1 MGCPYVLATGGRAC
15 RAMKACPQCHIR
27 YPTDTVHCLLDGAE
41 LAAINDPLI
50 GKTIAGCYVIED
62 MLGEGGMSTVYRA
75 RHKLVDRACAI
86 KVMNP
91 VLATDTN
98 VRERFRREARSTQTI
113 AHPNV
118 IEIFDQGEMDDGVP
132 YIVMDLL
139 DGATLSTLVDAGPIA
154 TARSLPIMIQIA
166 RGIARAH
173 DLGVVHRDLKP
184 DNIFICRRPDSGDL
198 VKILDFGIARS
209 RADTRLTNAGELFG
223 TPQYMAPER
232 ITAGEAGPSV
242 DLYALG
248 VIFFE
253 MATGQLPFNAPDP
266 ATFLIRHMTEVPPPP
281 RKIEARVP
289 ERLDALVL
297 QLLEKDPRSRPVDAH
312 RIEHDLVDLSRKLR
326 IPVPAEPEADP
337 SSSRPVART
346 LPAASIDQ
354 WSQRVEVFEDMAAR
368 AYGPGV
374 PHAQA
379 RALSDLKRL
388 VREYGQIRSS
398 SAKEQ
403 RALEE
408 IDARGRDGRQRLGF
422 AVDALG
428 LDASKARD
436 ELRAAR
442 AALDGPAEAV
452 RRVTEAY
459 LEAQREVV
467 TWEGR
472 SAQRE
477 PYKQLSQ
484 AYRKCADAVDAW
496 LVERKREREALSAL
510 EGKERS
516 VSDLE
521 YQIAELRA
529 ALAKHEQGIDGDRD
543 AAQKR
548 AVELSAR
555 QELLEPRMLELA
567 TAFCAPLRARSDL
580 GPLFQRLELSLGST

>member
-1 MGCPYVLATGGRAC
+1 
-15 RAMKACPQCHIR
+15 MKACPQCHIR
-27 YPTDTVHCLLDGAE
+27 FPTDAIHCLLDGAV
-41 LAAINDPLI
+41 LAAILDPLI

-75 RHKLVDRACAI
+75 RHKLIDRPCAI

-91 VLATDTN
+91 ALATDAN
-98 VRERFRREARSTQTI
+98 VRERFRREARSTQAI

-118 IEIFDQGEMDDGVP
+118 IEIFDQGEMEDGIP
-132 YIVMDLL
+132 YIVMELL
-139 DGATLSTLVDAGPIA
+139 DGSTLSTLVDAGPIA
-154 TARSLPIMIQIA
+154 PARSLPIMIQIA

-184 DNIFICRRPDSGDL
+184 DNIFVCRRGERGD
-198 VKILDFGIARS
+198 VIKILDFGIARS

-232 ITAGEAGPSV
+232 ITSGEAGPSV

-248 VIFFE
+248 VIFYE
-253 MATGQLPFNAPDP
+253 MATGQLPFSAPDP
-266 ATFLIRHMTEVPPPP
+266 ATFLIRHMKDVPPPP
-281 RKIEARVP
+281 RRVDARVP

-297 QLLEKDPRSRPVDAH
+297 QLLEKDPRARPVDAH
-312 RIEHDLVDLSRKLR
+312 RVEHDLVDLSRALR
-326 IPVPAEPEADP
+326 VTVPPEPEADP
-337 SSSRPVART
+337 SSSRPAART
-346 LPAASIDQ
+346 LPAAAIDQ
-354 WSQRVEVFEDMAAR
+354 WSQRVEVFEEMAER
-368 AYGPGV
+368 AYGPSL
-374 PHAQA
+374 PETQA
-379 RALSDLKRL
+379 RTLADLKRL
-388 VREYGQIRSS
+388 VREFGQVRAA

-403 RALEE
+403 RALED

-442 AALDGPAEAV
+442 ADLEAPAEAT
-452 RRVTEAY
+452 RRAAQAY
-459 LEAQREVV
+459 VEVQRDLV

-477 PYKQLSQ
+477 PYKQLAE
-484 AYRKCADAVDAW
+484 AYRKCAETVDVW
-496 LVERKREREALSAL
+496 LVERKRERQAQAAL
-510 EGKERS
+510 EARERS

-529 ALAKHEQGIDGDRD
+529 ALAKHEQGIDSDRD
-543 AAQKR
+543 AAQRR

-555 QELLEPRMLELA
+555 QELLEPRVLQLA
-567 TAFCAPLRARSDL
+567 TTFCAPLRARSEL
-580 GPLFQRLELSLGST
+580 GPLFQRLEMSLGSA

>member
-1 MGCPYVLATGGRAC
+1 
-15 RAMKACPQCHIR
+15 MKACPQCHIR
-27 YPTDTVHCLLDGAE
+27 YPTDTLHCLLDGAE
-41 LAAINDPLI
+41 LSVILDPLI

-75 RHKLVDRACAI
+75 RHKLVDRPCAV

-91 VLATDTN
+91 VLASDSN
-98 VRERFRREARSTQTI
+98 VRERFRREARSTQAI

-139 DGATLSTLVDAGPIA
+139 DGSTLSVLVDAGAIA
-154 TARSLPIMIQIA
+154 PARGLPIMIQIA

-184 DNIFICRRPDSGDL
+184 DNIFLSRRDGRRDL

-209 RADTRLTNAGELFG
+209 QADSRLTRGGELFG

-232 ITAGEAGPSV
+232 IRGGEAGPSV

-253 MATGQLPFNAPDP
+253 MATGRLPFTAPDP
-266 ATFLIRHMTEVPPPP
+266 ATFLIRHMKDAPP
-281 RKIEARVP
+281 RPRAVDARVP

-297 QLLEKDPRSRPVDAH
+297 QLLAKDPRARPVDAH
-312 RIEHDLVDLSRKLR
+312 RVEHDLVEISRALR
-326 IPVPAEPEADP
+326 VSIPPEPEADP
-337 SSSRPVART
+337 ASSRPVART
-346 LPAASIDQ
+346 LPAAAIDQ
-354 WSQRVEVFEDMAAR
+354 WSQRVEVFEQMAGR
-368 AYGPGV
+368 AYGPDL
-374 PHAQA
+374 PEAQA
-379 RALSDLKRL
+379 RVLADLKRL
-388 VREYGQIRSS
+388 AREVGQVRAA

-403 RALEE
+403 RALED

-428 LDASKARD
+428 IDASKARD

-442 AALDGPAEAV
+442 GGLEGPAEAV
-452 RRVTEAY
+452 RKAREAY
-459 LEAQREVV
+459 VALQSDVV

-477 PYKQLSQ
+477 PYKQLAE
-484 AYRKCADAVDAW
+484 AYRKCAAAVDAW
-496 LVERKREREALSAL
+496 LVERKREREAQAAL
-510 EGKERS
+510 ESKEQG

-529 ALAKHEQGIDGDRD
+529 ALAKHEQGIDRDRD
-543 AAQKR
+543 AAQR
-548 AVELSAR
+548 RVVELSAR
-555 QELLEPRMLELA
+555 QELLEPRVLELA
-567 TAFCAPLRARSDL
+567 TAFCAPLRARADL
-580 GPLFQRLELSLGST
+580 GPLFQRLEMSLGAR

>member
-1 MGCPYVLATGGRAC
+1 
-15 RAMKACPQCHIR
+15 MKACPQCHIR
-27 YPTDTVHCLLDGAE
+27 YPTDSVHCLLDGAE
-41 LAAINDPLI
+41 LAAILDPLI

-62 MLGEGGMSTVYRA
+62 MLGEGGMSTVYRS
-75 RHKLVDRACAI
+75 RHKLVDRPCAI

-91 VLATDTN
+91 VLATDAN
-98 VRERFRREARSTQTI
+98 VRERFRREARSTQAI

-118 IEIFDQGEMDDGVP
+118 IEIFDQGEMEDGVP

-139 DGATLSTLVDAGPIA
+139 DGSTLSTLVDAGPIA
-154 TARSLPIMIQIA
+154 PARSLPIMIQVA

-184 DNIFICRRPDSGDL
+184 DNIFICRRGDRADL

-232 ITAGEAGPSV
+232 ITSGEAGPSV

-253 MATGQLPFNAPDP
+253 MATGQLPFTAPDP
-266 ATFLIRHMTEVPPPP
+266 ATFLIRHMKEAPPAP
-281 RKIEARVP
+281 RRINARVP

-297 QLLEKDPRSRPVDAH
+297 QLLEKDPRARPVDAH
-312 RIEHDLVDLSRKLR
+312 RVEHDLVEISRALR
-326 IPVPAEPEADP
+326 VSVPPEPEADP
-337 SSSRPVART
+337 SSSRPAART
-346 LPAASIDQ
+346 LPAAAIDQ
-354 WSQRVEVFEDMAAR
+354 WSQRVEVFEQMAER
-368 AYGPGV
+368 AYGASLPD
-374 PHAQA
+374 AQA
-379 RALSDLKRL
+379 RALADLKRL
-388 VREYGQIRSS
+388 VREFGQVRTA

-403 RALEE
+403 RTLES

-442 AALDGPAEAV
+442 GDLEAPAEAV
-452 RRVTEAY
+452 RRAAEAY
-459 LEAQREVV
+459 IEAQRDLV

-477 PYKQLSQ
+477 PSKQLAE
-484 AYRKCADAVDAW
+484 AYRKCASLVDTW
-496 LVERKREREALSAL
+496 LIERKREREAQAAL

-529 ALAKHEQGIDGDRD
+529 ALAKHEQGIDRDRD
-543 AAQKR
+543 AAQRR

-555 QELLEPRMLELA
+555 QELLEPRVLELA
-567 TAFCAPLRARSDL
+567 TTFCAPLRARPEL
-580 GPLFQRLELSLGST
+580 GALFQRLEMSLGST

>member
-1 MGCPYVLATGGRAC
+1 
-15 RAMKACPQCHIR
+15 MKACPQCHIR
-27 YPTDTVHCLLDGAE
+27 YPTDSVHCLLDGAE
-41 LAAINDPLI
+41 LAAILDPLI

-62 MLGEGGMSTVYRA
+62 MLGEGGMSTVYRS
-75 RHKLVDRACAI
+75 RHKLVDRPCAI

-91 VLATDTN
+91 VLASDAN
-98 VRERFRREARSTQTI
+98 VRERFRREARSTQAI

-118 IEIFDQGEMDDGVP
+118 IEIFDQGEMEDGVP

-139 DGATLSTLVDAGPIA
+139 DGSTLSTLVDAGPIA
-154 TARSLPIMIQIA
+154 PARSLPIMIQVA

-184 DNIFICRRPDSGDL
+184 DNIFLCRRGDRADL

-232 ITAGEAGPSV
+232 ITSGEAGPSV

-248 VIFFE
+248 VIFYE
-253 MATGQLPFNAPDP
+253 MATGQLPFAAPDP
-266 ATFLIRHMTEVPPPP
+266 ATFLIRHMKEVPPPP
-281 RKIEARVP
+281 RKIDARVP
-289 ERLDALVL
+289 ERLDGLVL
-297 QLLEKDPRSRPVDAH
+297 QLLEKDPRARPVDAH
-312 RIEHDLVDLSRKLR
+312 RVEHDLVEISRALR
-326 IPVPAEPEADP
+326 VSVPPEPEADP
-337 SSSRPVART
+337 SSSRPAART
-346 LPAASIDQ
+346 LPAAAIDQ
-354 WSQRVEVFEDMAAR
+354 WSQRVEVFEQMAER
-368 AYGPGV
+368 AYGANLPET
-374 PHAQA
+374 QA
-379 RALSDLKRL
+379 RVLGDLKRL
-388 VREYGQIRSS
+388 VREFGQVRAA

-403 RALEE
+403 RALEG

-442 AALDGPAEAV
+442 SELEAPAEAV
-452 RRVTEAY
+452 RRATEAY
-459 LEAQREVV
+459 VEVQRDLV

-477 PYKQLSQ
+477 PYKQLAE
-484 AYRKCADAVDAW
+484 AYRKCATAVDAW
-496 LVERKREREALSAL
+496 LLERKREREAQAAL

-529 ALAKHEQGIDGDRD
+529 ALAKHEQGIDRDRD
-543 AAQKR
+543 AAQRR

-555 QELLEPRMLELA
+555 QELLEPRVLELA
-567 TAFCAPLRARSDL
+567 TTFCAPLRARPEL
-580 GPLFQRLELSLGST
+580 GSLFQRLEMSLGST

>member
-1 MGCPYVLATGGRAC
+1 
-15 RAMKACPQCHIR
+15 MKACPQCHIR
-27 YPTDTVHCLLDGAE
+27 YPTDAFHCLLDGAE
-41 LAAINDPLI
+41 LAAILDPLI

-75 RHKLVDRACAI
+75 RHKLVDRPCAI

-91 VLATDTN
+91 VLATDAN
-98 VRERFRREARSTQTI
+98 VRERFRREARSTQAI

-118 IEIFDQGEMDDGVP
+118 IEIFDQGEMEDGVP

-139 DGATLSTLVDAGPIA
+139 DGATLSTLVDVGPIA
-154 TARSLPIMIQIA
+154 PARSLPIMIQIA

-184 DNIFICRRPDSGDL
+184 DNIFICRRGDRGDL

-209 RADTRLTNAGELFG
+209 RADSRLTSAGELFG

-232 ITAGEAGPSV
+232 ITSGEAGPSV

-253 MATGQLPFNAPDP
+253 MATGRLPFDAPDP
-266 ATFLIRHMTEVPPPP
+266 ATFLIRHIKDVPPAP
-281 RKIEARVP
+281 RTVDARVP

-297 QLLEKDPRSRPVDAH
+297 QLLAKDPRARPVDAH
-312 RIEHDLVDLSRKLR
+312 RVEHDLVDLARKLR
-326 IPVPAEPEADP
+326 APVPPEPEADP
-337 SSSRPVART
+337 SSSRPAART
-346 LPAASIDQ
+346 LPAAAIDR
-354 WSQRVEVFEDMAAR
+354 WSQRVEVFEQLAER
-368 AYGPGV
+368 AYGSSV
-374 PHAQA
+374 PQAQA
-379 RALSDLKRL
+379 RALDELKRL
-388 VREYGQIRSS
+388 VREFGQVRAASS
-398 SAKEQ
+398 KEQ
-403 RALEE
+403 RALED
-408 IDARGRDGRQRLGF
+408 IDARGREGRQRLGF

-442 AALDGPAEAV
+442 ADLEGPAEAAK
-452 RRVTEAY
+452 RAAKAY
-459 LEAQREVV
+459 VETQRDLV

-477 PYKQLSQ
+477 PYKQLAA
-484 AYRKCADAVDAW
+484 AYRTCAEAVDVW
-496 LVERKREREALSAL
+496 LVERKRERDAQAAL
-510 EGKERS
+510 ESRERS

-529 ALAKHEQGIDGDRD
+529 ALAKHEQGIDRDRD
-543 AAQKR
+543 AAQRR
-548 AVELSAR
+548 AVELNAR
-555 QELLEPRMLELA
+555 QELLEPRVLQLA
-567 TAFCAPLRARSDL
+567 TTFCAPLRARSDL
-580 GPLFQRLELSLGST
+580 GPLFQRLEMSLGST

>member
-1 MGCPYVLATGGRAC
+1 
-15 RAMKACPQCHIR
+15 MKACPQCHIR
-27 YPTDTVHCLLDGAE
+27 YPTDAVHCLLDGAE
-41 LAAINDPLI
+41 LAAILDPLI

-62 MLGEGGMSTVYRA
+62 MLGEGGMSTVYRS
-75 RHKLVDRACAI
+75 RHKLVDRPCAI

-91 VLATDTN
+91 VLAIDAN
-98 VRERFRREARSTQTI
+98 VRERFRREARSTQAI

-118 IEIFDQGEMDDGVP
+118 IEIFDQGEMEDGVP

-139 DGATLSTLVDAGPIA
+139 DGSTLSTLVDAGPIA
-154 TARSLPIMIQIA
+154 PARSLPIMVQIA

-184 DNIFICRRPDSGDL
+184 DNIFICRRSDRTDL

-232 ITAGEAGPSV
+232 ITSGEAGPSV

-253 MATGQLPFNAPDP
+253 MATGQLPFTAPDP
-266 ATFLIRHMTEVPPPP
+266 ATFLIRHMKEVPPAP
-281 RKIEARVP
+281 RRINARVP

-297 QLLEKDPRSRPVDAH
+297 QLLEKDPRARPVDAH
-312 RIEHDLVDLSRKLR
+312 RVEHDLVEISRALR
-326 IPVPAEPEADP
+326 VSVPPEPEADP

-346 LPAASIDQ
+346 LPAAAIDQ
-354 WSQRVEVFEDMAAR
+354 WSQRVEVFEQMAER
-368 AYGPGV
+368 AYGANLPD
-374 PHAQA
+374 AQA

-388 VREYGQIRSS
+388 VREFGQVRAA

-403 RALEE
+403 RALEG
-408 IDARGRDGRQRLGF
+408 IDAQGRDGRQRLGF

-442 AALDGPAEAV
+442 SDLEAPAEAV
-452 RRVTEAY
+452 RRATEAY
-459 LEAQREVV
+459 VEAQRDLV

-477 PYKQLSQ
+477 PYKQLAE
-484 AYRKCADAVDAW
+484 AYRKCAATVDVW
-496 LVERKREREALSAL
+496 LLERKREREAQATL

-529 ALAKHEQGIDGDRD
+529 ALAKHEQGIDRDRD
-543 AAQKR
+543 AAHRR

-555 QELLEPRMLELA
+555 QELLEPRVLELA
-567 TAFCAPLRARSDL
+567 TTFCAPLRARPEL
-580 GPLFQRLELSLGST
+580 GPLFQRLEMSLGST

>member
-1 MGCPYVLATGGRAC
+1 
-15 RAMKACPQCHIR
+15 MKACPKCHIR
-27 YPTDTVHCLLDGAE
+27 YPTDAFHCLLDGAE
-41 LAAINDPLI
+41 LAAILDPLI

-75 RHKLVDRACAI
+75 RHKLVDRPCAI

-91 VLATDTN
+91 VLATDAN
-98 VRERFRREARSTQTI
+98 VRERFRREARSTQAI

-118 IEIFDQGEMDDGVP
+118 IEIFDQGEMEDGVP

-139 DGATLSTLVDAGPIA
+139 DGATLSTLVDAGPIPPV
-154 TARSLPIMIQIA
+154 RSLPIMIQIA

-184 DNIFICRRPDSGDL
+184 DNIFISRRGDREDL

-209 RADTRLTNAGELFG
+209 RADSRLTSAGELFG
-223 TPQYMAPER
+223 TPQYMSPER
-232 ITAGEAGPSV
+232 ITSGEAGPSV

-266 ATFLIRHMTEVPPPP
+266 ATFLIRHIKDVPPAP
-281 RKIEARVP
+281 RSIDVRVP
-289 ERLDALVL
+289 ERLDSLVL
-297 QLLEKDPRSRPVDAH
+297 QLLEKDPRARPVDAH
-312 RIEHDLVDLSRKLR
+312 RVEHDLVDLARELR
-326 IPVPAEPEADP
+326 APVPPEPEADP
-337 SSSRPVART
+337 SSSRPAART
-346 LPAASIDQ
+346 LPAAAIDR
-354 WSQRVEVFEDMAAR
+354 WSQRVEVFEQMAAR
-368 AYGPGV
+368 AYGTSV
-374 PHAQA
+374 PQAQA
-379 RALSDLKRL
+379 RALDDLKRL
-388 VREYGQIRSS
+388 VREFGQVRAASS
-398 SAKEQ
+398 KEQ
-403 RALEE
+403 RALED

-442 AALDGPAEAV
+442 VDLEEPAEAAK
-452 RRVTEAY
+452 RAAKAY
-459 LEAQREVV
+459 VEMQRDLV

-472 SAQRE
+472 SAQTE
-477 PYKQLSQ
+477 PYKQLAA
-484 AYRKCADAVDAW
+484 AYRACAQAVDVW
-496 LVERKREREALSAL
+496 LVARKRERDAQTAL
-510 EGKERS
+510 ESKERS

-529 ALAKHEQGIDGDRD
+529 ALAKHEQGIDRDRD
-543 AAQKR
+543 AAQRR

-555 QELLEPRMLELA
+555 QELLEPRVLQLA
-567 TAFCAPLRARSDL
+567 TTFCAPLRARSDL
-580 GPLFQRLELSLGST
+580 GPLFQRLEMSLGST

>member
-1 MGCPYVLATGGRAC
+1 
-15 RAMKACPQCHIR
+15 MKACPQCHIR
-27 YPTDTVHCLLDGAE
+27 FPTDAVHCLLDGAV
-41 LAAINDPLI
+41 LAAILDPLI

-75 RHKLVDRACAI
+75 HHKLIDRPCAI

-91 VLATDTN
+91 ALATDAN
-98 VRERFRREARSTQTI
+98 VRERFRREARSTQAI

-118 IEIFDQGEMDDGVP
+118 IEIFEQGEMEDGIP
-132 YIVMDLL
+132 YIVMELL
-139 DGATLSTLVDAGPIA
+139 DGSTLSTLVDAGPIA
-154 TARSLPIMIQIA
+154 PARSLPIMIQIA

-184 DNIFICRRPDSGDL
+184 DNIFVCRRGERGD
-198 VKILDFGIARS
+198 VIKILDFGIARS

-232 ITAGEAGPSV
+232 ITSGEAGPSV

-248 VIFFE
+248 VIFYE
-253 MATGQLPFNAPDP
+253 MATGQLPFDAPDP
-266 ATFLIRHMTEVPPPP
+266 ATFLIRHMKDVPAPP
-281 RKIEARVP
+281 RRVDARVP

-297 QLLEKDPRSRPVDAH
+297 QLLEKDPRARPVDAH
-312 RIEHDLVDLSRKLR
+312 RVEHDLVDLSRALR
-326 IPVPAEPEADP
+326 VTVPPEPEADP
-337 SSSRPVART
+337 SSSRPAART
-346 LPAASIDQ
+346 LPAAAIDQ
-354 WSQRVEVFEDMAAR
+354 WSQRVEVFEEMAQR
-368 AYGPGV
+368 AYGPSL
-374 PHAQA
+374 PETQA
-379 RALSDLKRL
+379 RTLADLKRL
-388 VREYGQIRSS
+388 VREFGQVRAA

-403 RALEE
+403 RALED

-442 AALDGPAEAV
+442 ADLEAPAEAT
-452 RRVTEAY
+452 RQAAQAY
-459 LEAQREVV
+459 VEVQRDLV

-477 PYKQLSQ
+477 PYKQLAE
-484 AYRKCADAVDAW
+484 AYRKCAGAVDVW
-496 LVERKREREALSAL
+496 LVERKRERQAQAAL
-510 EGKERS
+510 EAKERS

-529 ALAKHEQGIDGDRD
+529 ALAKHEQGIDSDRD
-543 AAQKR
+543 AAQRR

-555 QELLEPRMLELA
+555 QELLEPRVLQLA
-567 TAFCAPLRARSDL
+567 TTFCAPLRARSEL
-580 GPLFQRLELSLGST
+580 GPLFQRLEMSLGST

>member
-1 MGCPYVLATGGRAC
+1 
-15 RAMKACPQCHIR
+15 MKACPQCHIR
-27 YPTDTVHCLLDGAE
+27 YPTDAVHCLLDGAE
-41 LAAINDPLI
+41 LAAILDPLI

-75 RHKLVDRACAI
+75 RHKLVDRPCAI

-91 VLATDTN
+91 VLATDAN
-98 VRERFRREARSTQTI
+98 VRERFRREARSTQAI

-118 IEIFDQGEMDDGVP
+118 IEIFDQGEMEDGVP

-139 DGATLSTLVDAGPIA
+139 DGNTLSTLVDRGPIA
-154 TARSLPIMIQIA
+154 PMRSLPIMIQIA

-184 DNIFICRRPDSGDL
+184 DNIFICRRGDRGDL

-232 ITAGEAGPSV
+232 ITSGEAGPSV

-248 VIFFE
+248 IIFFE
-253 MATGQLPFNAPDP
+253 MATGQLPFHAPDP
-266 ATFLIRHMTEVPPPP
+266 ATFLIRHIKDVAPSP
-281 RKIEARVP
+281 RKIDSRVP

-297 QLLEKDPRSRPVDAH
+297 QLLEKDPRARPVDAH
-312 RIEHDLVDLSRKLR
+312 RVEHDLVDLARALR
-326 IPVPAEPEADP
+326 ATVPPEPEADP
-337 SSSRPVART
+337 SSSRPAART
-346 LPAASIDQ
+346 LPTAAIDR
-354 WSQRVEVFEDMAAR
+354 WSQRLEVLEQMAER
-368 AYGPGV
+368 AYGAALPEAPG
-374 PHAQA
+374 
-379 RALSDLKRL
+379 RALADLKRL
-388 VREYGQIRSS
+388 VREYGQVRAA
-398 SAKEQ
+398 SATEQ
-403 RALEE
+403 RALED

-442 AALDGPAEAV
+442 GELEQPTESTRRAAQVYVE
-452 RRVTEAY
+452 T
-459 LEAQREVV
+459 QRELV

-477 PYKQLSQ
+477 PYKQLAE
-484 AYRKCADAVDAW
+484 AYRKCAEAVDVW
-496 LVERKREREALSAL
+496 LIERKRERAAQATL
-510 EGKERS
+510 ESKERS

-529 ALAKHEQGIDGDRD
+529 ALAKHEQGIDRDRN
-543 AAQKR
+543 AAQRR

-555 QELLEPRMLELA
+555 QELLEPRVLQLA
-567 TAFCAPLRARSDL
+567 TTFCAPLRSRSDL
-580 GPLFQRLELSLGST
+580 GPLFQRLEMSLGST

>member
-1 MGCPYVLATGGRAC
+1 
-15 RAMKACPQCHIR
+15 MKACPQCHIR
-27 YPTDTVHCLLDGAE
+27 YPTDAVHCLLDGAE
-41 LAAINDPLI
+41 LAAILDPFI

-75 RHKLVDRACAI
+75 RHKLIDRPCAI

-91 VLATDTN
+91 VLATDAN
-98 VRERFRREARSTQTI
+98 VRERFRREARSTQAI

-118 IEIFDQGEMDDGVP
+118 IEIFDQGEMEDGIP
-132 YIVMDLL
+132 YIVMERL
-139 DGATLSTLVDAGPIA
+139 DGSTLSTLVDAGAIA
-154 TARSLPIMIQIA
+154 PPQSLPIMIQIA

-184 DNIFICRRPDSGDL
+184 DNIFICRRPDGGDL

-232 ITAGEAGPSV
+232 ITSGEAGPSV

-248 VIFFE
+248 VIFYE
-253 MATGQLPFNAPDP
+253 MATGQLPFSAPDP
-266 ATFLIRHMTEVPPPP
+266 ATFLIRHMKDVPAPP
-281 RKIEARVP
+281 RKIDPRVP
-289 ERLDALVL
+289 ERLDSLVL
-297 QLLEKDPRSRPVDAH
+297 QLLEKDPRARPVDAH
-312 RIEHDLVDLSRKLR
+312 RIEHDLVDLSRALR
-326 IPVPAEPEADP
+326 VPVPPEPEADP

-346 LPAASIDQ
+346 LPAAAIDQ
-354 WSQRVEVFEDMAAR
+354 WSKRLEVFEQMAER
-368 AYGPGV
+368 AYGSSLPD
-374 PHAQA
+374 AQA

-388 VREYGQIRSS
+388 VREFGQVRTASG
-398 SAKEQ
+398 KEQ
-403 RALEE
+403 RALED

-442 AALDGPAEAV
+442 SDLEGPAEAT
-452 RRVTEAY
+452 RRAAHAY
-459 LEAQREVV
+459 IEVQRDLV

-477 PYKQLSQ
+477 PYKQLAE
-484 AYRKCADAVDAW
+484 AYRKCAEKVDVW
-496 LVERKREREALSAL
+496 LVARKRESDGQAAL
-510 EGKERS
+510 ERKERS

-529 ALAKHEQGIDGDRD
+529 ALAKHEQGIDRDRD
-543 AAQKR
+543 AAQRR

-555 QELLEPRMLELA
+555 QELLEPRLLELA
-567 TAFCAPLRARSDL
+567 TAFCGPLRARSDL
-580 GPLFQRLELSLGST
+580 GSLFQRLEMSLGST

>member
-1 MGCPYVLATGGRAC
+1 
-15 RAMKACPQCHIR
+15 MKACPQCHIR

-41 LAAINDPLI
+41 LADILDPLI

-75 RHKLVDRACAI
+75 RHKLVDRPCAI

-91 VLATDTN
+91 ALATDAK
-98 VRERFRREARSTQTI
+98 VRERFRREARSTQAI

-139 DGATLSTLVDAGPIA
+139 DGGTLSTLVDAGVVA
-154 TARSLPIMIQIA
+154 VERSLPIMIQIA

-184 DNIFICRRPDSGDL
+184 DNIFLCRRDGRRDL

-232 ITAGEAGPSV
+232 ISSGEAGPSV

-253 MATGQLPFNAPDP
+253 MATGQLPFSAPDP
-266 ATFLIRHMTEVPPPP
+266 ATFLIRHLKEVPPRP
-281 RKIEARVP
+281 RTLDPRVP

-297 QLLEKDPRSRPVDAH
+297 QLLEKDPRARPVDAH
-312 RIEHDLVDLSRKLR
+312 RVEHDLVDISRSLR
-326 IPVPAEPEADP
+326 IAIPPEPEADP
-337 SSSRPVART
+337 SSSRPAART
-346 LPAASIDQ
+346 LPTATIDQ
-354 WSQRVEVFEDMAAR
+354 WSQRLSVFEQMAER
-368 AYGPGV
+368 AYGANLPD
-374 PHAQA
+374 AQT

-388 VREYGQIRSS
+388 VREFGQVRAA

-403 RALEE
+403 RALED

-442 AALDGPAEAV
+442 SDLDGPAESVKRAA
-452 RRVTEAY
+452 EAY
-459 LEAQREVV
+459 VVAKRELV

-477 PYKQLSQ
+477 PYRQLAE
-484 AYRKCADAVDAW
+484 AYRRCADAVDTW
-496 LVERKREREALSAL
+496 LIERRREREAQAAL
-510 EGKERS
+510 ESKERS

-529 ALAKHEQGIDGDRD
+529 ALAKHEQGIDRDRD
-543 AAQKR
+543 AAQR
-548 AVELSAR
+548 RVVELSAR
-555 QELLEPRMLELA
+555 QELLEPRVLELA
-567 TAFCAPLRARSDL
+567 TTFCAPLRARSDL